1 MYYFYPNY
9 DIIKKLIK
17 IKTLQII
24 SLHSNFT
31 TFATLIP
38 FILISFAYSLRSFR
52 SFAALIRSIHSAR
65 MLPSL
70 CSGSIRS
77 GRWREE
83 RVLGR
88 GHFSGMDWANFMN
101 GMSVANVMS
110 KMSDEKIECRER
122 SELSEIFE
130 CLGKGVRYWWN
141 ERIEHS

>member
-77 GRWREE
+77 GRWEE
-83 RVLGR
+83 EEDLEGEIQRRRVCLG
-88 GHFSGMDWANFMN
+88 N
-101 GMSVANVMS
+101 
-110 KMSDEKIECRER
+110 ECRER
-122 SELSEIFE
+122 RECSE
-130 CLGKGVRYWWN
+130 WN
-141 ERIEHS
+141 ERWVQRKKLVTIHFWNMI